1 MSAPDAAV
9 ASLTI
14 QLFRPFEVRLNGQP
28 LPPLR
33 SRKGR
38 WLLALLTLRAGCPAE
53 RGWLAGTLW
62 PDSSERQALASL
74 RMSLKDLRRALG
86 PAAVRLRS
94 HTSHSLC
101 LDLTGAE
108 ADVVG
113 FDAALAAGGPA
124 SLERA

>member
-1 MSAPDAAV
+1 MTAPDALA
-9 ASLTI
+9 AALTI
-14 QLFRPFEVRLNGQP
+14 QLFGSFDVRLNGQP

-38 WLLALLTLRAGCPAE
+38 WLLALLTLRAGCPVE

-62 PDSSERQALASL
+62 PDSSERLALASL

-94 HTSHSLC
+94 QTAHSL
-101 LDLTGAE
+101 
-108 ADVVG
+108 
-113 FDAALAAGGPA
+113 
-124 SLERA
+124 